1 MNKIPSVL
9 KSFTVFLFLIAGILL
24 LWAIFFWGVT
34 KSCELLLPLLIKICA
49 VLIMVFLFCILPLSF
64 FNKLLPYLS
73 KSSMLMSHILSAT
86 TWMFSFLFIFYNL
99 GFWGI
104 FFFVFFQFLAPIA
117 LIGAML
123 KGLWSI
129 AGNLLLW
136 IGFTYVMRF
145 YSLWLIAKYKQ
156 GNEKGTIIDVEGK
169 GFSAKG

>member
-1 MNKIPSVL
+1 MNKIPGAL
-9 KSFTVFLFLIAGILL
+9 KSFTVLLFFIAGIVL

-34 KSCELLLPLLIKICA
+34 KACELMLPLLIKVSA

-64 FNKLLPYLS
+64 FNKLHPYLS
-73 KSSMLMSHILSAT
+73 TSSMLMSRILSAT

-117 LIGAML
+117 LIGAVL

-136 IGFTYVMRF
+136 IGFTYGMRF
-145 YSLWLIAKYKQ
+145 YSVWLIAKHKQ
-156 GNEKGTIIDVEGK
+156 VKDRGTIIDVEGK
-169 GFSAKG
+169 GFSSE